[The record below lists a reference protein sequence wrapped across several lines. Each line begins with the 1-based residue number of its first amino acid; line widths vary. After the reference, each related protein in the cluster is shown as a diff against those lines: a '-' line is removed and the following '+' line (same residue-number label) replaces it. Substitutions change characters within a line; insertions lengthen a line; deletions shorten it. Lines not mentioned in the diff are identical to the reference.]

1 MAGFSSG
8 AFKIS
13 ENGQRLSPL
22 STGEGQGEG
31 SRNKDFSLRSIA
43 AFANTVMN
51 RFRRQFLLGTF
62 ALVAATVAALWLH
75 RRYQH
80 ALPNYAFFTGWVL
93 FAAMFV
99 LTFFNAR
106 KKLPFLPLGRA
117 ETWLQIHIYLGFFT
131 VVLFLI
137 HLNFRL
143 PHGWFEVTLAWL
155 FALVSASGVVG
166 LFFSRT
172 LPRRLA
178 TRGGEVI
185 FEKIPALRHAAK
197 TEAETLALGMDAK
210 SPFIAEF
217 YTQQLAGYFAG
228 PTNFWLHLV
237 ESRRPLNA
245 LIAGLDELRRFAND
259 TEREKIGRLAAL
271 VRQKDG
277 LDYHR
282 ALQLALRLWL
292 FVHIPLTYGLL
303 IFTALHIALVFG
315 FSGGA
320 R

>member
-1 MAGFSSG
+1 M
-8 AFKIS
+8 
-13 ENGQRLSPL
+13 L
-22 STGEGQGEG
+22 
-31 SRNKDFSLRSIA
+31 
-43 AFANTVMN
+43 
-51 RFRRQFLLGTF
+51 
-62 ALVAATVAALWLH
+62 
-75 RRYQH
+75 
-80 ALPNYAFFTGWVL
+80 
-93 FAAMFV
+93 V

-106 KKLPFLPLGRA
+106 KKLPFLPLGKA

-166 LFFSRT
+166 LIFSRT

-185 FEKIPALRHAAK
+185 FEKIPALRHALK
-197 TEAETLALGMDAK
+197 TEAENLALGADAK
-210 SPFIAEF
+210 SPVIAEF
-217 YTQQLAGYFAG
+217 YAKRLAPFFDG
-228 PTNFWLHLV
+228 PENLWLHV
-237 ESRRPLNA
+237 FESRRPVSALLAELN
-245 LIAGLDELRRFAND
+245 DLRRFTSEA
-259 TEREKIGRLAAL
+259 ERATLDKLAAL
-271 VRQKDG
+271 VRRKDG

-282 ALQLALRLWL
+282 ALQLALKLWL

-303 IFTALHIALVFG
+303 IFTVLHIVLVFG

>member
-1 MAGFSSG
+1 MCCGWDSCAPILF
-8 AFKIS
+8 FMK
-13 ENGQRLSPL
+13 
-22 STGEGQGEG
+22 
-31 SRNKDFSLRSIA
+31 
-43 AFANTVMN
+43 
-51 RFRRQFLLGTF
+51 RFRRQFFLGTF
-62 ALVAATVAALWLH
+62 ALLVATGAALWAH
-75 RRYQH
+75 ERFHH
-80 ALPNYAFFTGWVL
+80 ALPDYAFLTGWIL

-106 KKLPFLPLGRA
+106 KKLPFLPLGKA

-137 HLNFRL
+137 HLNFRV
-143 PHGWFEVTLAWL
+143 PHGWFEITLAWL

-166 LFFSRT
+166 LLFSRT

-185 FEKIPALRHAAK
+185 FEKIPALRHALKA
-197 TEAETLALGMDAK
+197 EAENLALGTEAK
-210 SPFIAEF
+210 SLVIAEF
-217 YTQQLAGYFAG
+217 YTKRLAPFFAG
-228 PTNFWLHLV
+228 PKSSWLHLA
-237 ESRRPLNA
+237 ESRRPVSA
-245 LIAGLDELRRFAND
+245 LLAELDDLRRFVND
-259 TEREKIGRLAAL
+259 AEREKIGKLAAL

-282 ALQLALRLWL
+282 ALQLALKLWL
-292 FVHIPLTYGLL
+292 FVHIPLTYGLI
-303 IFTALHIALVFG
+303 IFTLLHLVLVFG

>member
-1 MAGFSSG
+1 
-8 AFKIS
+8 
-13 ENGQRLSPL
+13 
-22 STGEGQGEG
+22 
-31 SRNKDFSLRSIA
+31 
-43 AFANTVMN
+43 MN
-51 RFRRQFLLGTF
+51 RFRRQFFLGTF
-62 ALVAATVAALWLH
+62 ALIMATVGALWLH
-75 RRYQH
+75 AKFSR
-80 ALPNYAFFTGWVL
+80 ALPDYAFFTGWIL
-93 FAAMFV
+93 FAAMLV

-106 KKLPFLPLGRA
+106 KKLPFLSLGKA
-117 ETWLQIHIYLGFFT
+117 EMWLQIHIYLGFFT

-137 HLNFRL
+137 HLDFRA
-143 PHGWFEVTLAWL
+143 PHGWFEITLAWL

-178 TRGGEVI
+178 TRGGEVL
-185 FEKIPALRHAAK
+185 FEKIPALCHSLK
-197 TEAETLALGMDAK
+197 TDAENLALGADAK
-210 SPFIAEF
+210 SPIIAEF
-217 YTQQLAGYFAG
+217 YTQRLAPFFAG
-228 PTNFWLHLV
+228 PKNLWLHIV

-245 LIAGLDELRRFAND
+245 LVAELDDLRRFVND
-259 TEREKIGRLAAL
+259 VEREKIGKLVAL

-282 ALQLALRLWL
+282 SLQLALKLWL

-303 IFTALHIALVFG
+303 VFTALHIILVFG